1 MPIIR
6 VWNYKKL
13 SKFHKIIIN
22 TKLESF
28 NFLQKIKN
36 GMKQLDICEKW
47 VYYGGIR
54 NGFPEYSRTNVRESH
69 YHARM
74 FRKHEFIWA
83 NEKYK
88 IK

>member
-1 MPIIR
+1 
-6 VWNYKKL
+6 
-13 SKFHKIIIN
+13 
-22 TKLESF
+22 
-28 NFLQKIKN
+28 
-36 GMKQLDICEKW
+36 MKQLDICEIW

-83 NEKYK
+83 NEKFK